1 MKPPFL
7 IIVIVL
13 IPIALACLFIFKPF
27 AREVSIPDG
36 AKADGIFL
44 KPCSQRIDGKKY
56 SADCGTLVVSELHG
70 KADANLIALPVKR
83 IHSSSSSPTEPIFFL
98 EGGPGSSNMHF
109 TPPTWLLENHDI
121 VMIGYRG
128 VDGSTKLDCAEISGA
143 IKGINGDLLGQES
156 LDNLGAAMQACAAR
170 LEDSGI
176 DLQGYTIPE
185 VVEDMESARK
195 LLGYEK
201 INLLSQSYGTR
212 VAQIYAH
219 MYPQSLQRSAMVGVN
234 PPGHFVWSPEV
245 VDSQVM
251 YYADL
256 WRQQSGSSAPDLV
269 AAMQSVN
276 TSMPDHWLFLPIDPG
291 KVKSVAF
298 ALLYHRTTAPM
309 VFDTYLSAAKGDAS
323 GLALM
328 SAAYDLIMPK
338 MSVWGEF
345 FAIGSSADYEAG
357 RDYRTEMDPPNAVL
371 GSPMSLLIWGSA
383 PGNWPPYVIADE
395 YRQVSPTDVETL
407 LINGSVDFST
417 PAQFA
422 EEELLPSLNNG
433 QCITIAEQGHVNDF
447 WAFQP
452 EARQL
457 LLTSFYDTG
466 KADDSLYQYL
476 PMDFTPKMRFPVIAK
491 ILIALS
497 VIVLIGLIFLMWRL
511 FRRKNRQVKSQIES

>member
-1 MKPPFL
+1 MKIRSL
-7 IIVIVL
+7 IIIGLSIL
-13 IPIALACLFIFKPF
+13 IILAGWLMFKSF
-27 AREVSIPDG
+27 NIRVRIPEG
-36 AKADGIFL
+36 AQVDKVFL
-44 KPCSQRIDGKKY
+44 TPCSVKVDGKKY
-56 SADCGTLVVSELHG
+56 NADCGTLVVSEHRG
-70 KADANLIALPVKR
+70 DTDANLIALPVKR
-83 IHSSSSSPTEPIFFL
+83 IHSTSSSPAEPIFYL

-109 TPPTWLLENHDI
+109 APPSWLLKNHDF

-128 VDGSTKLDCAEISGA
+128 VDGSPKLDCREISKA
-143 IKGINGDLLGQES
+143 IKGVNGDLLSQQS
-156 LDNLGAAMQACAAR
+156 LDNLGAAIRTCAVR
-170 LEDSGI
+170 LEESGVN
-176 DLQGYTIPE
+176 LQGYTITE
-185 VVEDMESARK
+185 VVEDMESARR

-212 VAQIYAH
+212 VAQIYAYK
-219 MYPQSLQRSAMVGVN
+219 YPQSLLRSAMVGVN
-234 PPGHFVWSPEV
+234 PPGHFVWSPEF

-276 TSMPDHWLFLPIDPG
+276 TDMPDHWFFLPIDPG

-298 ALLYHRTTAPM
+298 AMLYHRTTAPM
-309 VFDTYLSAAKGDAS
+309 IFDAYLSAAKGDAS

-328 SAAYDLIMPK
+328 SAAYDLIMPN

-345 FAIGSSADYEAG
+345 FAIGSSADYETG

-433 QCITIAEQGHVNDF
+433 QCITIAEQGHVSDF

-491 ILIALS
+491 ILIAFS
-497 VIVLIGLIFLMWRL
+497 AIVLIGLLFLIWSL
-511 FRRKNRQVKSQIES
+511 FRRKNGKVHKSN